1 MKLYYDKKT
10 GYLCNRYPNDTE
22 QKEDSP
28 YIEVEEETVEKTYCC
43 DFGKV
48 WAVIN
53 GELKVI
59 DDTKLQATDEYKQLV
74 KENEIYILKQYL
86 SSTDYVIV
94 KLQEAQLEDEEEYN
108 SLKEEYA
115 EVLTKRKEA
124 RARIRELE

>member
-10 GYLCNRYPNDTE
+10 GYLCNRYPNDIE